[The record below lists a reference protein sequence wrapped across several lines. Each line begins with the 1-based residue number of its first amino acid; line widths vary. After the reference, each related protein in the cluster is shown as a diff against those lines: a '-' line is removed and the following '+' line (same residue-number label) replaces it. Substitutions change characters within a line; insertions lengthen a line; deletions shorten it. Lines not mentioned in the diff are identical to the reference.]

1 MSETTQQQHDPVL
14 SFAVTVERPGF
25 TLSANGSF
33 GPGITSVFG
42 PSGAGKSTLLGVIAG
57 SITPTS
63 GSVSLNGRQLYSSTE
78 NIKLPP
84 ERRRVGI
91 VYQDA
96 ALFPHMTVEQ
106 NINYGYRLTPEQ
118 HRRLDPAGLVTLL
131 HIPHLLQRKPGELS
145 GGEKQRVALART
157 LATSPEM
164 LLLDEPMSALDQKLR
179 GIVLGYLKTV
189 HRELSIPMIYVSHS
203 ISEVIAISDMVMM
216 LDAGKVKAFDRPR
229 GLLTSTSDAASS
241 ETAHDIENILDGQ
254 VLQAHTDG
262 SQGIIA
268 VNGTKF
274 SAPTGT
280 RDFGARVVLAIGAR
294 EIIIASA
301 PPQRISARNI
311 IPGKVLSVAGEGDR
325 RIVTVDCGPEL
336 MVEVTVRAVKE
347 LGIQPGVQVHLVIKS
362 GSISVMDAFR
372 P

>member
-1 MSETTQQQHDPVL
+1 VTEPNLQQHDPVL
-14 SFAVTVERPGF
+14 SFDVTVERPGF
-25 TLSANGSF
+25 TLSANGNF

-57 SITPTS
+57 SIPPS
-63 GSVSLNGRQLYSSTE
+63 RGSVSLNGRQLNSSTA
-78 NIKLPP
+78 NIKLPL

-106 NINYGYRLTPEQ
+106 NINYGHRLTPEPL
-118 HRRLDPAGLVTLL
+118 RRLNPVDLIDLL
-131 HIPHLLQRKPGELS
+131 HIPHLLQRKPAELS

-164 LLLDEPMSALDQKLR
+164 LLLDEPMSALDQRLR
-179 GIVLGYLKTV
+179 GMVLGYLKTV
-189 HRELSIPMIYVSHS
+189 HRELAIPMIYVSHS

-216 LDAGKVKAFDRPR
+216 LEAGKVRAFDRPR
-229 GLLTSTSDAASS
+229 RLLTRPSEATSS
-241 ETAHDIENILDGQ
+241 ETAYDIENILDGQ
-254 VLQAHTDG
+254 IVQASKDG
-262 SQGIIA
+262 SQGLIA
-268 VNGTKF
+268 VKATKF
-274 SAPTGT
+274 SAPTGP

-294 EIIIASA
+294 EIIIATA

-325 RIVTVDCGPEL
+325 LIVTVDCGLEL
-336 MVEVTVRAVKE
+336 IVEVTAGAVKE
-347 LGIQPGVQVHLVIKS
+347 LGIQPGVAVHLVIKS